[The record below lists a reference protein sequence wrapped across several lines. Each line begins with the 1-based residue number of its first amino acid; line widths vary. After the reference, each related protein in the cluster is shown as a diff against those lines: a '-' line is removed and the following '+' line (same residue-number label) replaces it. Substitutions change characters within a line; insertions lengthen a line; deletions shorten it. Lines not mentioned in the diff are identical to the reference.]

1 MGGEGKKACT
11 KICAISGMH
20 QLSLQPAP
28 TAAVP
33 YDVARK
39 VTYPLG
45 NGKRRGTLTCVCL
58 REDADEMFPEPPV
71 WVCVCVCAPLCPC
84 SGENR
89 LGDSPPRNAFSLYC
103 VLHGIPHYLWC
114 SSTCFPTKTGA
125 VSAVLNV
132 VTPLGLD

>member
-71 WVCVCVCAPLCPC
+71 WVCVCVPPSAPVLEKIGSETHPRGMRSLCIA
-84 SGENR
+84 SYTASHTIYGVVLR
-89 LGDSPPRNAFSLYC
+89 VFPRRRVQFQQ
-103 VLHGIPHYLWC
+103 
-114 SSTCFPTKTGA
+114 F
-125 VSAVLNV
+125 
-132 VTPLGLD
+132 